1 MVASPRIGRS
11 GSPCSSQVRA
21 WVCLVAAGLLEIV
34 WATALK
40 QTDGFTKIG
49 PSVLTIGAAA
59 ASFAL
64 LSLALRTLPV
74 GTAYAVWVGK
84 GACGVALV
92 GIVALGESSSIPRLA
107 CLAMILAGSIGLRMF
122 EG

>member
-1 MVASPRIGRS
+1 
-11 GSPCSSQVRA
+11 VRA
-21 WVCLVAAGLLEIV
+21 WLCLVAAGLLENV
-34 WATALK
+34 WAALK

-49 PSVLTIGAAA
+49 PSALTIGAAA

-64 LSLALRTLPV
+64 LSLALKTLPV
-74 GTAYAVWVGK
+74 GTAYAVWVGI

-107 CLAMILAGSIGLRMF
+107 CLAMILRAASA
-122 EG
+122 